1 MADQELQAT
10 PRKEVGAPEPEFT
23 REGTHY
29 SPAVDIYSNEKE
41 LVLLADMP
49 GVSSDRV
56 EIDLRD
62 NTLTLIGRISE
73 ENDKGQCVLA
83 EYCPGNYFRSFR
95 ITEIVDQ
102 NKITAS
108 MSDGVL
114 KLVLPKVE
122 KAVPRKIPIASD

>member
-10 PRKEVGAPEPEFT
+10 PKKEVAPSEPEFT

-41 LVLLADMP
+41 LVLLADMA

-56 EIDLRD
+56 EIDLRE
-62 NTLTLIGRISE
+62 NTLTIIGRTSE
-73 ENDKGQCVLA
+73 EGEKAQYVLA
-83 EYCPGNYFRSFR
+83 EYCPGNYYRSFR

-102 NKITAS
+102 TRITAS

-114 KLVLPKVE
+114 KLVLPKVD
-122 KAVPRKIPIASD
+122 KAVPRKIPISGE